1 MCVVLS
7 EKEKEKKNKESDRPT
22 KEKREWCEICGGGGW
37 VRWGHVWALKI

>member
-7 EKEKEKKNKESDRPT
+7 EKEKERKNKNESDQLT

-37 VRWGHVWALKI
+37 VRWGMCGP